1 MATIYTRPTAIYT
14 WPTAIYARPTAI
26 YARPPQHTCGICEKK
41 AMQSFFMQCRNN
53 CAQKDADKHLCCDCA
68 AKLPRRNRCP
78 WCNTDDTLT
87 PVCSGVY
94 TAALCDN
101 HSDADNYTVFWTDAR
116 HDDDDATTD
125 YADMSWLRIA
135 TNNNTNANIY
145 RNAVPG

>member
-1 MATIYTRPTAIYT
+1 
-14 WPTAIYARPTAI
+14 
-26 YARPPQHTCGICEKK
+26 
-41 AMQSFFMQCRNN
+41 MQCRNN

-94 TAALCDN
+94 AAALRANRPDTHRDSFDEN
-101 HSDADNYTVFWTDAR
+101 DNYTVFWADAR

-145 RNAVPG
+145 RSTNIYRNVVPG